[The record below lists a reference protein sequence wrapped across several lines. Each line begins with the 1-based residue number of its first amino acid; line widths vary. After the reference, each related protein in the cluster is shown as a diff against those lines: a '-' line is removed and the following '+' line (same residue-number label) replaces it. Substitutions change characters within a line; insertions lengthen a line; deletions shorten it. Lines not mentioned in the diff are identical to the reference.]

1 MEKLATYKNGN
12 MITTIYSDGTKTHFT
27 FGDSFMP
34 AFPESHDISISQ
46 CCDNGCE
53 WCYYGCTP
61 TGAHG
66 KLTGWNFF
74 DTMRPY
80 TEVAINLQSPVNPE
94 LMLFL
99 YEMQKRKIIV
109 NVTINQN
116 HFMDDSMLALIYH
129 FNKHGLIK
137 GIGISLTDPTH
148 EDFIETVKQFP
159 NAVIHVIA
167 GITHPEDIGYLMGH
181 GLKLL
186 ILGYKQ
192 VGRGKKYYDHSS
204 TAIEDNIA
212 WLESG
217 IMDEVLNGFEVVS
230 FDNLAIDQLHIK
242 DKLTSEQWEQFYGGD
257 DGTLTFFIDLVKGVF
272 ARNSLSQIVYPI
284 GDKTVDEMFAIIR
297 KEVEG

>member
-1 MEKLATYKNGN
+1 MQKIATYKNGN

-27 FGDSFMP
+27 FGDSFIP

-66 KLTGWNFF
+66 KLTGWKFF

-137 GIGISLTDPTH
+137 GIGISLTDPTQ
-148 EDFIETVKQFP
+148 EYFIETVKQFP

>member
-1 MEKLATYKNGN
+1 MQKIATYKNGN

-27 FGDSFMP
+27 FGDSFVP

-66 KLTGWNFF
+66 KLTGWKFF
-74 DTMRPY
+74 DSMRPY

-99 YEMQKRKIIV
+99 YEMQKRKVIV

-137 GIGISLTDPTH
+137 GIGISLTDPTQ

-242 DKLTSEQWEQFYGGD
+242 DKLTAEQWEQFYGGD

-272 ARNSLSQIVYPI
+272 ARNSLSQIIYPI

-297 KEVEG
+297 KEVKG

>member
-1 MEKLATYKNGN
+1 MQKIATYKNGN

-27 FGDSFMP
+27 FGDSFIP

-66 KLTGWNFF
+66 KLTGWKFF

-137 GIGISLTDPTH
+137 GIGISLTAPTQ
-148 EDFIETVKQFP
+148 EYFIETVKQFP